1 MYEELDFLTAA
12 SRPGLKDRK
21 LGFPLRLLLEVFPSL
36 ALSIFRFQGNPTY
49 EKMAVHNL

>member
-12 SRPGLKDRK
+12 SRPGLKDRL
-21 LGFPLRLLLEVFPSL
+21 LGLPLRLLQEVFPPL
-36 ALSIFRFQGNPTY
+36 ALSIFRFQDNPTY